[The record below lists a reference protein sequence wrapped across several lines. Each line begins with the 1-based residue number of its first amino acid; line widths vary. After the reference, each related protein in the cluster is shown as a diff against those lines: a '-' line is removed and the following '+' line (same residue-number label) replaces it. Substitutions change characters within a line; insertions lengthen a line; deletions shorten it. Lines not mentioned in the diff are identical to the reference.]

1 MMGRSGGMNEAMR
14 QAARLQRKIEQ
25 VRAEAKTRE
34 VSFATVGDKV
44 RATVTCDGRIKQL
57 ALDPDFVAS
66 EGNELALDALVA
78 ALNGAL
84 EEADKQVEA
93 EVAKVTG
100 GLKLPGM

>member
-1 MMGRSGGMNEAMR
+1 MNEAMR

-25 VRAEAKTRE
+25 VREEAKGRE
-34 VSFATVGDKV
+34 VSFATVGDKA

-57 ALDPDFVAS
+57 VVDPGFIAS
-66 EGNELALDALVA
+66 EGHELALDALVA
-78 ALNGAL
+78 AINGAL
-84 EEADKQVEA
+84 DEADKLVEA

>member
-25 VRAEAKTRE
+25 VREEAKGRE
-34 VSFATVGDKV
+34 VSFATVGDKA

-57 ALDPDFVAS
+57 VIDPGFIAS
-66 EGNELALDALVA
+66 EGHELARDALVA
-78 ALNGAL
+78 AINGAL
-84 EEADKQVEA
+84 DEADKVVEA

>member
-34 VSFATVGDKV
+34 VSFATVGEKA

-57 ALDPDFVAS
+57 ALDPDFLAS
-66 EGNELALDALVA
+66 EGHELALDALVA
-78 ALNGAL
+78 AINGAL
-84 EEADKQVEA
+84 DEADKLVES

>member
-1 MMGRSGGMNEAMR
+1 MNEAMR

-34 VSFATVGDKV
+34 VSFSTVGDKA

-57 ALDPDFVAS
+57 ALDPDFIAS
-66 EGNELALDALVA
+66 EGHELALDALVA
-78 ALNGAL
+78 AINGAL
-84 EEADKQVEA
+84 DEADKQVEA

-100 GLKLPGM
+100 GIKLPGM

>member
-1 MMGRSGGMNEAMR
+1 MNEAMR

-34 VSFATVGDKV
+34 VSFSTVGDKA

-57 ALDPDFVAS
+57 AVDPDFIAS
-66 EGNELALDALVA
+66 EGHELALDALVA
-78 ALNGAL
+78 AINGAL
-84 EEADKQVEA
+84 DEADKQVEA

-100 GLKLPGM
+100 GIKLPGM